1 MANAT
6 PECATPEKLL
16 LGKAQAAIL
25 LGISAR
31 TLWGIT
37 SPRGP
42 IPCIRIGHRVLYP
55 YDLLRDWVAQSIG
68 QSFFPGS

>member
-1 MANAT
+1 MTTAT
-6 PECATPEKLL
+6 LESVTPEKLL

-68 QSFFPGS
+68 KSLSPE